1 MDEVWTDV
9 LGEMR
14 EGWDCE
20 VREELGGC
28 CEEGAD
34 SLGEAAEVRVCHFL
48 SLIFLY
54 VLLRIMYT
62 VHKE

>member
-1 MDEVWTDV
+1 MWTDV

-34 SLGEAAEVRVCHFL
+34 GLGEAAEVCVCHLF
-48 SLIFLY
+48 FCFFFFFFG
-54 VLLRIMYT
+54 
-62 VHKE
+62 